1 MLPITSHAA
10 LPDRSRG
17 LKTADGYLA
26 RVLAGEEYLVFD
38 GAMGTMLQKKGLKPG
53 KFSLTTV
60 LPTFRTVSKP
70 KLSRAVT
77 YITAASEPDTR

>member
-1 MLPITSHAA
+1 MDICPHAQKA
-10 LPDRSRG
+10 F
-17 LKTADGYLA
+17 
-26 RVLAGEEYLVFD
+26 VLLD